1 MTTELRQA
9 VLVDP
14 HPLWLEASVVL
25 LGRMEIEVRGRTTSV
40 EEALDLVEQEDADVL
55 VTEIDGFDPPIDVA
69 AYFAAAK
76 ERVPGLKIIVLSS
89 NRDYARIDEAL
100 LSGASAYVIKT
111 ALPEDLAAAIRQTFD
126 HSVFFAVSPVEGT
139 YLGRPRSEP
148 QELEK
153 LRSLT
158 RRELE
163 ILELVADGSSNAQL
177 GRRLWISEQTV
188 KYHLSNIYRKI
199 GVSNRTEATHWAHLN
214 ALRDREPSYRQVAS
228 AG

>member
-1 MTTELRQA
+1 ML
-9 VLVDP
+9 
-14 HPLWLEASVVL
+14 L
-25 LGRMEIEVRGRTTSV
+25 LGQMAVDVGGRTTSID
-40 EEALDLVEQEDADVL
+40 EALDILERETPEVL
-55 VTEIDGFDPPIDVA
+55 VTEIDGFNPPLDVA
-69 AYFAAAK
+69 AYFEAAK
-76 ERVPGLKIIVLSS
+76 ARVPELKIIVLSA
-89 NRDYARIDEAL
+89 NRDYSRIDEAL
-100 LSGASAYVIKT
+100 VSGASAYVIKS
-111 ALPEDLAAAIRQTFD
+111 ALPEDLAAAIRQSFD
-126 HSVFFAVSPVEGT
+126 HSVFFAVSAAEGT
-139 YLGRPRSEP
+139 YIGRPRQEP

-214 ALRDREPSYRQVAS
+214 VLREGEPRYRQVAA